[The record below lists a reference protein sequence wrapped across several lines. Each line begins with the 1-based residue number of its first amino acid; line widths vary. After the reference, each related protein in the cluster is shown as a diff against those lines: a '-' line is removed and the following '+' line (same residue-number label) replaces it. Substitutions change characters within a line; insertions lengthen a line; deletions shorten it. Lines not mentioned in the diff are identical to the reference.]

1 MKKILPILILII
13 ASCNNTY
20 EVSLQFD
27 SVDGIKK
34 GTPVAID
41 GFMVGK
47 VKDMYINEKNS
58 VITVVQIDNEIELY
72 ADATFRIRSGF
83 SGEGTIVLI
92 TGDSGPLLDHNKV
105 IKGISKEN
113 ILINDSTGHEIG
125 AFLKSIFNNNT
136 KQDSILEELKKLN
149 EDLDKLE
156 KE

>member
-1 MKKILPILILII
+1 M
-13 ASCNNTY
+13 
-20 EVSLQFD
+20 
-27 SVDGIKK
+27 
-34 GTPVAID
+34 
-41 GFMVGK
+41 
-47 VKDMYINEKNS
+47 KNS

-136 KQDSILEELKKLN
+136 KQDSILEELKN
-149 EDLDKLE
+149 
-156 KE
+156 